1 MNEREPEGAAENGE
15 AEVPPKDPSQTP
27 SAVIR
32 LVDPTG
38 VQWTYGSIHDVP
50 LEQRPLLGESVVDL
64 NMFET
69 PPNRDMWQ
77 TAPETMT
84 AVEIDEPTGI
94 SPMWWIVGALAL
106 SVIGIIAAVWILA
119 N

>member
-1 MNEREPEGAAENGE
+1 MNERESEGAAEQDG
-15 AEVPPKDPSQTP
+15 AEVPPKDPAQTP

-32 LVDPTG
+32 LVDTTG

-50 LEQRPLLGESVVDL
+50 LEQRQLLGESVVDL

-69 PPNRDMWQ
+69 PPNRDLWQ
-77 TAPETMT
+77 AAPEPMN
-84 AVEIDEPTGI
+84 AVEIAEPTGI
-94 SPMWWIVGALAL
+94 SPMWWVVGALVL

-119 N
+119 R